1 MYCSRFLVST
11 LFAAA
16 AYSWTYDWPSS
27 GDTQWLDG
35 NMQQVIGVSCTTSHL
50 TAFQM
55 SKTKDPIFFST
66 SGTDHFV
73 SPKMLPL
80 NGTAGEQWEFDG
92 VSNDGMMTFVF
103 GFYRDPNYAILGSGN
118 LRVSVEM
125 AFVNETRF
133 AQVDYPSD
141 SILEECE
148 WGTRGTW
155 KSKDYGYTFEI
166 SRDMS
171 KARVGMDTP
180 LTTGTV
186 TIRSATKP
194 RYPDGNLYP
203 SENSTSEAMPYFH
216 FVKPIPAGTADVDLM
231 FQGEKY
237 AWSGL
242 GGMGRLWGA
251 FSWFT
256 CMQGMNIVRILA
268 GPYALSLF
276 SFTSNIRKRIEY
288 PSVGLFENGQKI
300 VSSQRTTESDTEDY
314 FAFTKTY
321 GGKVTGTLRDKVT
334 GYEIELVSPS
344 KKKHYTFLIEH
355 KNLGFEYILGGG
367 HGGSGFSGLATG
379 GPVGR
384 EQYQGIAMT
393 EALTF
398 PIKSPLFRSQYSE

>member
-1 MYCSRFLVST
+1 M
-11 LFAAA
+11 
-16 AYSWTYDWPSS
+16 
-27 GDTQWLDG
+27 
-35 NMQQVIGVSCTTSHL
+35 
-50 TAFQM
+50 
-55 SKTKDPIFFST
+55 
-66 SGTDHFV
+66 
-73 SPKMLPL
+73 
-80 NGTAGEQWEFDG
+80 
-92 VSNDGMMTFVF
+92 F

-125 AFVNETRF
+125 AFVNGTRF

-194 RYPDGNLYP
+194 RYPDGNLYS

-216 FVKPIPAGTADVDLM
+216 FVEPIPAGTADVDLM
-231 FQGEKY
+231 SQGEKY

-276 SFTSNIRKRIEY
+276 SFTSNIRKGIEY
-288 PSVGLFENGQKI
+288 ASVGLFENGQKI
-300 VSSQRTTESDTEDY
+300 FSSQRTTESDTEDY

-344 KKKHYTFLIEH
+344 KIKHYTFLIEH

-379 GPVGR
+379 GPVER

-398 PIKSPLFRSQYSE
+398 PPKSPLFRSKYSE